1 MIDDVHLFVS
11 KLGFCTTN
19 QSLHNLYHIS
29 TYTALLIFIAHM
41 NTYIEKIIHFLF
53 DFQPMP

>member
-1 MIDDVHLFVS
+1 MTSIFFFPKLIFVQ
-11 KLGFCTTN
+11 

>member
-1 MIDDVHLFVS
+1 MIDDVHLFF
-11 KLGFCTTN
+11 KIGFLYN